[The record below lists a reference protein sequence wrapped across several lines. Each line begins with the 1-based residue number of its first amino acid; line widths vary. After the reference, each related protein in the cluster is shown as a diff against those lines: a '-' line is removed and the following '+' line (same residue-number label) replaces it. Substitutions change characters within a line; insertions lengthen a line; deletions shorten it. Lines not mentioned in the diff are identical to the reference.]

1 MIKGLNYAKI
11 GGFTI
16 INGSLNL
23 LFYLF
28 TVQGEGKDSYK

>member
-16 INGSLNL
+16 RNWSLNL

-28 TVQGEGKDSYK
+28 FVQGEGKDSYK